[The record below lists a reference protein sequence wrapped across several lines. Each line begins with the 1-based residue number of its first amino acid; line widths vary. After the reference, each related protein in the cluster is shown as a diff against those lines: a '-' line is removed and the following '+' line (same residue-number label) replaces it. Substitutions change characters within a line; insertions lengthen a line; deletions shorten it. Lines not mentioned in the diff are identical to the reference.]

1 VGQATRTRVTGS
13 SPLRG
18 SSPIT
23 RVASL
28 NEPRIDLQD
37 SVITDLHFSMDIG
50 TCPLGFRGELH
61 RAEISLLDRAGREPR
76 LGTIVKLADGLDIAP
91 TSMLDGIG

>member
-1 VGQATRTRVTGS
+1 MATADRTADPETPGQDAHTRVTGS

-28 NEPRIDLQD
+28 NQPSR
-37 SVITDLHFSMDIG
+37 STYM
-50 TCPLGFRGELH
+50 FR
-61 RAEISLLDRAGREPR
+61 
-76 LGTIVKLADGLDIAP
+76 
-91 TSMLDGIG
+91 

>member
-1 VGQATRTRVTGS
+1 MTLDENKAASVNETADRTVDPGAGQDARTRVTGS

-28 NEPRIDLQD
+28 SQTSRSTYI
-37 SVITDLHFSMDIG
+37 
-50 TCPLGFRGELH
+50 FR
-61 RAEISLLDRAGREPR
+61 
-76 LGTIVKLADGLDIAP
+76 
-91 TSMLDGIG
+91 

>member
-1 VGQATRTRVTGS
+1 MTLDDNKAASVNKTADRTPTRGAGQDARTRVTGS

-28 NEPRIDLQD
+28 NQPSRSTYI
-37 SVITDLHFSMDIG
+37 
-50 TCPLGFRGELH
+50 FR
-61 RAEISLLDRAGREPR
+61 
-76 LGTIVKLADGLDIAP
+76 
-91 TSMLDGIG
+91 

>member
-1 VGQATRTRVTGS
+1 MTLDDTKAASVQRTADRTADPPGGDQDARTRVTGS

-28 NEPRIDLQD
+28 NQTSR
-37 SVITDLHFSMDIG
+37 STY
-50 TCPLGFRGELH
+50 
-61 RAEISLLDRAGREPR
+61 
-76 LGTIVKLADGLDIAP
+76 TIR
-91 TSMLDGIG
+91 

>member
-1 VGQATRTRVTGS
+1 MATADRTVDVGVGQTARTRVTGS

-28 NEPRIDLQD
+28 YQP
-37 SVITDLHFSMDIG
+37 S
-50 TCPLGFRGELH
+50 
-61 RAEISLLDRAGREPR
+61 ISTYKIR
-76 LGTIVKLADGLDIAP
+76 
-91 TSMLDGIG
+91 

>member
-1 VGQATRTRVTGS
+1 MTLDDNKTASVNKTADRTPTPGVGQNARTRVTGS

-28 NEPRIDLQD
+28 NQ
-37 SVITDLHFSMDIG
+37 T
-50 TCPLGFRGELH
+50 FR
-61 RAEISLLDRAGREPR
+61 
-76 LGTIVKLADGLDIAP
+76 P
-91 TSMLDGIG
+91 TYIFR

>member
-1 VGQATRTRVTGS
+1 MTLDDTKAASVMATADRTADPGGPGHDARTRVTGS

-28 NEPRIDLQD
+28 NQTSRSTYI
-37 SVITDLHFSMDIG
+37 
-50 TCPLGFRGELH
+50 FR
-61 RAEISLLDRAGREPR
+61 
-76 LGTIVKLADGLDIAP
+76 
-91 TSMLDGIG
+91 